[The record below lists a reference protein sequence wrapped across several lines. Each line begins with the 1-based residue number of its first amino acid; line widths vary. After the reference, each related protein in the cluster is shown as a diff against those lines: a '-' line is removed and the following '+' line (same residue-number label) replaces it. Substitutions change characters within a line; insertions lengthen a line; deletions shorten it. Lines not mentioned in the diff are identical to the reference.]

1 VRRCAGFL
9 ALLTAALAAGAEG
22 GAQVSGRDGGV
33 PPSRPGGVAL
43 ARAESLLAGGD
54 TLAAESLAAEA
65 LHAARGDD
73 VNTYLAADRLL
84 LAIATSRAKTD
95 PDLASARYRRLT
107 GRAEAESLL
116 AIDLER
122 RRDEL
127 RRTDLML
134 RATDVDSLQ
143 RQLGGPAATTSR
155 AGPARSA
162 EAGRAAAGLSVDAG
176 GGAGSAS
183 SRPGQPAGPTP
194 GSGAGGTGGRGALLV
209 GAGAGLVLGAI
220 ALRHLASRRRRRG

>member
-1 VRRCAGFL
+1 
-9 ALLTAALAAGAEG
+9 
-22 GAQVSGRDGGV
+22 VSGADGGV

-65 LHAARGDD
+65 LHAARGAD
-73 VNTYLAADRLL
+73 VNAYLAADRLL
-84 LAIATSRAKTD
+84 LAIATSRARTD

-116 AIDLER
+116 ALDLER

-127 RRTDLML
+127 RRTDLVL

-143 RQLGGPAATTSR
+143 RQLGGPAAATNR
-155 AGPARSA
+155 AGPALSA

-183 SRPGQPAGPTP
+183 SGPGQPAGPAP
-194 GSGAGGTGGRGALLV
+194 GSGAGGGTGGRGALLV